1 MKKIKLS
8 QSKINA
14 LFAIL
19 TAAYLCCALAIIGTY
34 GASFAIIERIQE
46 LESESK
52 DKIFEPFDPTI
63 SGAGLQGRG
72 AGLAGA
78 DEGEK

>member
-1 MKKIKLS
+1 MKKTKLS
-8 QSKINA
+8 QTKINA

-19 TAAYLCCALAIIGTY
+19 TAAYLCCAVAIIGTY
-34 GASFAIIERIQE
+34 GASLAIIERIQQ
-46 LESESK
+46 LEAKSK

-63 SGAGLQGRG
+63 SGASPQGRG

-78 DEGEK
+78 AKD

>member
-19 TAAYLCCALAIIGTY
+19 TAAYLSCAVAIIGTY

-46 LESESK
+46 LEAKSEH
-52 DKIFEPFDPTI
+52 KIFEPFDPTI
-63 SGAGLQGRG
+63 SGASLQGRG

-78 DEGEK
+78 AKD